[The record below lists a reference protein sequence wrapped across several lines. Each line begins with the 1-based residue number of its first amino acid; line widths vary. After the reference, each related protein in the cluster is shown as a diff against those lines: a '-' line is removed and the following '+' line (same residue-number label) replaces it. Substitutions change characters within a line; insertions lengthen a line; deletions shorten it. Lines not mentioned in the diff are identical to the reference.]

1 MFALMVGIW
10 ALLSILGESVIPLIM
25 VGVVVVGMM
34 VWMTVVLMVV
44 VPAVVVGVVFMLLR
58 WSVGRRDGSGG
69 AWVSGGVV
77 RVIPFW

>member
-1 MFALMVGIW
+1 MFASMVGGR
-10 ALLSILGESVIPLIM
+10 ALLSISGGSVVSSTM